1 MLKRLSILLTAAA
14 SVWAAEPGTLDP
26 AHWTIGGAA
35 IDVEF
40 TPGRFDL
47 PRAAVLKWV
56 ENAARSVTVYFGRFP
71 VPHARIR
78 ITPYAGSSG
87 VFNGTTW
94 GHEGSL
100 TRVSLGEHTSQDQ
113 LDTDWMMTHELVHT
127 GFPDVDNQ
135 HHWMEEGMATYVEP
149 IARAQA
155 GLIDIK
161 RVWSEMAR
169 FMPKGQPAAY
179 DQGLDRTHSWGR
191 TYWGGALF
199 CLLADVQIREQTQNR
214 KGLQDALRAIVAA
227 GGNIDEEWPIRHAF
241 EVGDKATGTRVLV
254 TLYDQMKETPITA
267 DLDTLWK
274 RLGVELAG
282 NAVSFNDKAPL
293 AAVRRAIT
301 KPVLSEPRP

>member
-1 MLKRLSILLTAAA
+1 MIKQVPILLTVAAGL
-14 SVWAAEPGTLDP
+14 WGAEPSVLEP
-26 AHWTIGGAA
+26 AHWKIGGAT

-47 PRAAVLKWV
+47 PRANVLKWV
-56 ENAARSVTVYFGRFP
+56 ENAAHSVTVYFGRFP

-78 ITPYAGSSG
+78 ISPREGSSG

-100 TRVSLGEHTSQDQ
+100 TRVSLGEHTSQDE
-113 LDTDWMMTHELVHT
+113 LDMDWMMTHELVHT

-155 GLIDIK
+155 GLMDVK
-161 RVWSEMAR
+161 RVWGEMAR
-169 FMPKGQPAAY
+169 FMPKGQPATY

-199 CLLADVQIREQTQNR
+199 CLLADVQIREQTKNR

-241 EVGDKATGTRVLV
+241 EVGDKATGTKVLV
-254 TLYDQMKETPITA
+254 TLYDQMKETPVKA
-267 DLDTLWK
+267 DLDALWK
-274 RLGVELAG
+274 RLGVELVD
-282 NAVSFNDKAPL
+282 NAVSFDNKAPL
-293 AAVRRAIT
+293 ASVRRAIT
-301 KPVLSEPRP
+301 RPE